1 MLNVGAYCRV
11 STDSEEQSLSLES
24 QKQYFREKINENPNW
39 KLKEVY
45 YDEGV
50 TGTSTKHRD
59 GFNRMIN
66 DALSGELDLIVTKEV
81 SRFSRNTVDTLS
93 YINDLKDC
101 GVAVVFLTDNI
112 NSLDKDIELR
122 LTLMASIAQ

>member
-50 TGTSTKHRD
+50 TGTSTKHRE
-59 GFNRMIN
+59 GFNRMID
-66 DALSGELDLIVTKEV
+66 DALNGELDLIITKEI
-81 SRFSRNTVDTLS
+81 SRFFKKYSRYFILYQTSQRMRSRSKIPN
-93 YINDLKDC
+93 
-101 GVAVVFLTDNI
+101 
-112 NSLDKDIELR
+112 
-122 LTLMASIAQ
+122 